1 MLAGARD
8 SVNRS
13 VTFRQLG
20 WEEET
25 GPEVV
30 GGGPGLF
37 NDGGRVERGGRENK
51 EEGRE
56 GVGMKNQNSLL
67 S

>member
-8 SVNRS
+8 SMNCS

-20 WEEET
+20 WEEEA

-30 GGGPGLF
+30 GGGPGMF
-37 NDGGRVERGGRENK
+37 NDGGQVERGGRESK